1 MLNEYH
7 KRYTPGFYYNLRSRR
22 HSHSY
27 TYSRIH
33 SLHSLTLYLHFP
45 PWKYD
50 AFWSP
55 ELRCTCVTTHCN
67 SQNEIYI
74 LFYNALFSHL
84 SLSDGDQFS
93 PTLLFF
99 KLIFRNELGE
109 HGRGGKEFNVD
120 FLSLI
125 TSHARTLVPYTRT
138 YNGEACQQNPNAVY
152 LCHCAN

>member
-1 MLNEYH
+1 MRSGPPSYAALVLQRIAIRRMKYI
-7 KRYTPGFYYNLRSRR
+7 YYFTTPF
-22 HSHSY
+22 
-27 TYSRIH
+27 
-33 SLHSLTLYLHFP
+33 SL
-45 PWKYD
+45 
-50 AFWSP
+50 
-55 ELRCTCVTTHCN
+55 
-67 SQNEIYI
+67 I
-74 LFYNALFSHL
+74 

-93 PTLLFF
+93 PTLFF